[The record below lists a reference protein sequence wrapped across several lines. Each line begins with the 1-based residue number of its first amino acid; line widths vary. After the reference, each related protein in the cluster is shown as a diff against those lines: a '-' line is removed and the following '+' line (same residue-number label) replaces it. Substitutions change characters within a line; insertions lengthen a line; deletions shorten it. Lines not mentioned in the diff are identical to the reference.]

1 MKLLVFPVATGLSVL
16 VCWIAVAAIE
26 QCLLPNTDPKFDCW
40 SSVQIVAAFG
50 SIAAGLTTIA
60 AGAARVSLHRF
71 LAFESILRECVAA
84 ALTSVVLVL
93 LFAGIIYWEVRFGG
107 LAGNFI
113 GWIVLSV
120 VASGASLTI
129 VKWYLKRP

>member
-16 VCWIAVAAIE
+16 VCWIAVAAVE

-60 AGAARVSLHRF
+60 AGLARVSLHRF
-71 LAFESILRECVAA
+71 LVFRSIVPECVAA
-84 ALTSVVLVL
+84 VLTSFVLVL
-93 LFAGIIYWEVRFGG
+93 VFAGIIYWEVRFGG

-113 GWIVLSV
+113 GWIVFSF
-120 VASGASLTI
+120 VASGASLII
-129 VKWYLKRP
+129 VNRYFERA